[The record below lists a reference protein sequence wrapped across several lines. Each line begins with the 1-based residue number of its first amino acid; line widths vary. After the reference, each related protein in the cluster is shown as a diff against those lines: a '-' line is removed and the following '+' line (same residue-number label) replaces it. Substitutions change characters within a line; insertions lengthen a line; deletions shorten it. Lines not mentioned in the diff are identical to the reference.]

1 MGSRI
6 NRVPRGLQ
14 DLLNSVNL
22 GVNPSDLQLT
32 VQPGVDLFPFWA
44 SEKLA
49 MYGEIGVA
57 PAANTDVDTY
67 IIPNGEAWMPITWSI
82 RAVLVTVGD
91 VISFGGRIEQNGMFQ
106 AGPIFAEGVFEMFQN
121 RYVAASANDVVTI
134 VKSWQ
139 KSVLFGPGNRFTTRV
154 ALFAPVGAAGS
165 IVSNLY
171 MYRFAV

>member
-1 MGSRI
+1 MTSRI

-22 GVNPSDLQLT
+22 GVNPSDLSLQ

-57 PAANTDVDTY
+57 PAANTDIQTY
-67 IIPNGEAWMPITWSI
+67 IVPNGQAWWPITWSM
-82 RAVLVTVGD
+82 RCTLVTVGD
-91 VISFGGRIEQNGMFQ
+91 VISFGGRIEQNGMAQ
-106 AGPIFAEGVFEMFQN
+106 AGTVFAEGVFEMWQP
-121 RYVAASANDVVTI
+121 RYVAASVNDQVTI
-134 VKSWQ
+134 AKSWAQ
-139 KSVLFGPGNRFTTRV
+139 PVLFGPGNRFTTRV
-154 ALFAPVGAAGS
+154 AVFAPVGAAGS

-171 MYRFAV
+171 FYRFNV